1 MRPVFI
7 PIAVANFSNGR
18 AFVPRLLKGTQY
30 LEDNSILTNIV
41 LSDETNSIVLIV
53 QNG

>member
-7 PIAVANFSNGR
+7 PIAVANFSNGL
-18 AFVPRLLKGTQY
+18 AFVPRLPKGTQY

-53 QNG
+53 RNG